1 MTAVMGRITGAT
13 VVRRNSTRTGALQRD
28 RHQPDYAILIAV
40 VALTA
45 IGVLMV
51 YSSSAIKA
59 YLGPNNDSFA
69 VVGPQVV
76 WAALGFLAMGVMI
89 RLDYRYLRLISVP
102 LYIVALV
109 LLLLVFVP
117 SLNHVVG
124 GSARFLQI
132 GPLPAV
138 HPAEIG

>member
-1 MTAVMGRITGAT
+1 MTAVVARISGAT
-13 VVRRNSTRTGALQRD
+13 VVRRHSRATGSLQRE

-59 YLGPNNDSFA
+59 YLGKTNDSFA

-76 WAALGFLAMGVMI
+76 
-89 RLDYRYLRLISVP
+89 
-102 LYIVALV
+102 
-109 LLLLVFVP
+109 
-117 SLNHVVG
+117 
-124 GSARFLQI
+124 
-132 GPLPAV
+132 
-138 HPAEIG
+138 